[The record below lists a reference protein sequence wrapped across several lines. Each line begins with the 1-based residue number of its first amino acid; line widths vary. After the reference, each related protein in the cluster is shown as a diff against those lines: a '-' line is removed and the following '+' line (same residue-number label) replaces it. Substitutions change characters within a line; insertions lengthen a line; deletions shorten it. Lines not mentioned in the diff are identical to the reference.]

1 MQSVQ
6 AIILRHRASW
16 MPVTGPECWYW
27 TKHLICGR
35 IRKEPDDYHLF
46 FRDWHEK
53 DIRSMIQRDRNH
65 PSVILWSI
73 GNEISERADSSGL
86 RIAGELIA
94 IIKSE
99 DTTRPVT
106 NAICEFWETKGRK
119 WEDSAPAFA
128 LLDVCG
134 YNYVFYEYE
143 KDHAQFPERV
153 IAGTESFAMSIYEN
167 WKMATEKSY
176 VTGDFVWTGMD
187 YLGEA
192 GIGQVMA
199 DSTPMCWPWMNANCG
214 DIDLIGYKKPQA
226 FYRDVVWDRSKLEMA
241 VEEIPPAGKEWII
254 RAWGWRQGVPSPGTG
269 RVMKVKNMKVY
280 VYTKCNEVKA

>member
-1 MQSVQ
+1 MDE
-6 AIILRHRASW
+6 AFDMWENPKR
-16 MPVTGPECWYW
+16 
-27 TKHLICGR
+27 
-35 IRKEPDDYHLF
+35 PDDYHRF

-53 DIRSMIQRDRNH
+53 DLRSMILRDRNH

-86 RIAGELIA
+86 RIARELIG
-94 IIKSE
+94 IIKDL

-119 WEDSAPAFA
+119 WEESAPAFA

-134 YNYVFYEYE
+134 YNYVYGEYE
-143 KDHAQFPERV
+143 KDHEQYPERI

-167 WKMATEKSY
+167 WKMDTEKSY
-176 VTGDFVWTGMD
+176 VIGDFVWTGMD

-192 GIGQVMA
+192 GIGQAMT
-199 DSTPMCWPWMNANCG
+199 DSTTMCWPWINSNCG

-241 VEEIPPAGKEWII
+241 VEEMAPEGKKWLI
-254 RAWGWRQGVPSPGTG
+254 RGMGMAT
-269 RVMKVKNMKVY
+269 
-280 VYTKCNEVKA
+280 